1 MSTTEGVKTA
11 LGGSERLIGS
21 FMGLCAYA
29 CACACAHGHGQ
40 REGVRG
46 RRTGERTAGQQETR
60 TAGTAVQGT
69 AGGQEGRTAGDSDGQ
84 ETGRQGTRGQGQQE
98 TGTGGRRTAERED
111 SRTGGLKEDFHSHSH
126 AVVVTSP
133 LKQRRPTT
141 LAAGLLVVLVQEE
154 GDLSHKWSPSLHSG
168 TCSGLMRTYL
178 THFLSGF
185 SGSGAVLF
193 EKWL

>member
-1 MSTTEGVKTA
+1 M
-11 LGGSERLIGS
+11 
-21 FMGLCAYA
+21 CARVRVRMVTDS
-29 CACACAHGHGQ
+29 GQ

-46 RRTGERTAGQQETR
+46 RRTGERTAGQHETR
-60 TAGTAVQGT
+60 TVGTAVQGT
-69 AGGQEGRTAGDSDGQ
+69 AGGQEDRTAGDGDGQ
-84 ETGRQGTRGQGQQE
+84 GDRDRDSRTGDRERETARQ
-98 TGTGGRRTAERED
+98 ED
-111 SRTGGLKEDFHSHSH
+111 SRTGGLNRTFLSHSH
-126 AVVVTSP
+126 VVVVTSP

>member
-1 MSTTEGVKTA
+1 MRA
-11 LGGSERLIGS
+11 R
-21 FMGLCAYA
+21 
-29 CACACAHGHGQ
+29 AHGHGRDSVRAWEGAGQENGQQDSRRHGQ
-40 REGVRG
+40 RERLYMGQQEG
-46 RRTGERTAGQQETR
+46 RRTGQRETVTDR
-60 TAGTAVQGT
+60 
-69 AGGQEGRTAGDSDGQ
+69 
-84 ETGRQGTRGQGQQE
+84 ETGRQGQQD
-98 TGTGGRRTAERED
+98 RRRED
-111 SRTGGLKEDFHSHSH
+111 RNTDTGLQQNGRTKEDFHSHSH

-168 TCSGLMRTYL
+168 TYSGLMRTYL

-185 SGSGAVLF
+185 GGSGAVLF

>member
-1 MSTTEGVKTA
+1 MRAWRDSGQENGQQD
-11 LGGSERLIGS
+11 RRR
-21 FMGLCAYA
+21 
-29 CACACAHGHGQ
+29 HGQ
-40 REGVRG
+40 RE
-46 RRTGERTAGQQETR
+46 Q
-60 TAGTAVQGT
+60 AVQGT
-69 AGGQEGRTAGDSDGQ
+69 AGGQEGRTAGDGDGQ
-84 ETGRQGTRGQGQQE
+84 GDR
-98 TGTGGRRTAERED
+98 EREDTEHGDRD
-111 SRTGGLKEDFHSHSH
+111 SRTGDSETGGQQNGRTKEDFLSNSH

-185 SGSGAVLF
+185 GGSGAVLF

>member
-1 MSTTEGVKTA
+1 MRARVRVRMVTDS
-11 LGGSERLIGS
+11 
-21 FMGLCAYA
+21 
-29 CACACAHGHGQ
+29 GQ

-46 RRTGERTAGQQETR
+46 RRTGERTAGQQETGQNR
-60 TAGTAVQGT
+60 NRWYRGQ
-69 AGGQEGRTAGDSDGQ
+69 QEGRRTGQ
-84 ETGRQGTRGQGQQE
+84 RETVTDRETGRQGTRGQRQQDSKTGGQQN
-98 TGTGGRRTAERED
+98 GRT
-111 SRTGGLKEDFHSHSH
+111 KEDFHSNSH

-141 LAAGLLVVLVQEE
+141 LAAGLLVVLIQEE
-154 GDLSHKWSPSLHSG
+154 GDLSHKRSPSLHSG

>member
-1 MSTTEGVKTA
+1 
-11 LGGSERLIGS
+11 
-21 FMGLCAYA
+21 MGLCAYA

-40 REGVRG
+40 RALWRRERAQDG
-46 RRTGERTAGQQETR
+46 RTDSRTTGDTDSGNGCTGDSRRAG
-60 TAGTAVQGT
+60 
-69 AGGQEGRTAGDSDGQ
+69 GRTAGDSDGQ
-84 ETGRQGTRGQGQQE
+84 GDGERGQGTQGQGQQDSGTGAGDSE
-98 TGTGGRRTAERED
+98 TGLQQNGRT
-111 SRTGGLKEDFHSHSH
+111 KEDFHSHSH

-168 TCSGLMRTYL
+168 TYSGLMRTYL

-185 SGSGAVLF
+185 IGSGAVLF

>member
-1 MSTTEGVKTA
+1 M
-11 LGGSERLIGS
+11 
-21 FMGLCAYA
+21 CARA
-29 CACACAHGHGQ
+29 RVRMVTDSGQ

-46 RRTGERTAGQQETR
+46 RRTGGQDSGTAGDRAGQER
-60 TAGTAVQGT
+60 AVQGT
-69 AGGQEGRTAGDSDGQ
+69 AGGRRTGQ
-84 ETGRQGTRGQGQQE
+84 RETVTDRETGREDTEHGDR
-98 TGTGGRRTAERED
+98 D
-111 SRTGGLKEDFHSHSH
+111 SRTGAGEDNDTGQQQNGRTKEDFHSHSH
-126 AVVVTSP
+126 AVVVISP

-168 TCSGLMRTYL
+168 TCSGLMRIYL